1 MNETEWRVELTREDK
16 ADLVAA
22 MQHWDALGK
31 PIHHLTTTDF
41 PLSPALA
48 SKVAQWRR
56 QLGDHGRGF
65 QVIRGVPLDAWTEEQ
80 AEVFFWALG
89 RHLGVTGAQDNSGE
103 LLGHVR
109 DTGADPRT
117 ERQYKTNA
125 NIVLH
130 CDAADVVGL
139 LAVRT
144 ARVGGVS
151 RLVSS
156 VTVFNEMV
164 RAPSGPAHLARLFQD
179 VPLDTRGSGGI
190 NCLHLPPLRFDGAV
204 LRTFWHQEYFRTVA
218 RHAGCGP
225 LDPVLVAALDAYD
238 QVADRPDLAL
248 NMELQRGDV
257 QLVSN
262 HFVLH
267 ARTGFEDWEDPAL
280 KRHLLRLW
288 LSLDPPGTWHLRLL
302 KELDRA
308 RMVVS
313 LVRAKLFG

>member
-1 MNETEWRVELTREDK
+1 M
-16 ADLVAA
+16 
-22 MQHWDALGK
+22 
-31 PIHHLTTTDF
+31 
-41 PLSPALA
+41 
-48 SKVAQWRR
+48 
-56 QLGDHGRGF
+56 
-65 QVIRGVPLDAWTEEQ
+65 
-80 AEVFFWALG
+80 FFWALG

-164 RAPSGPAHLARLFQD
+164 RTPSGPAHLARLFQD

-280 KRHLLRLW
+280 KCVWGWGSGVVGGGGQNACAFVGGYVCVGLCW
-288 LSLDPPGTWHLRLL
+288 GLSTCQLGLERNIVPQCCCP
-302 KELDRA
+302 
-308 RMVVS
+308 
-313 LVRAKLFG
+313 